1 MSTAPSDG
9 IPPTG
14 SPSQGTDRRP
24 GDERS
29 TSEVLT
35 SLVANGQ
42 ALAKKEIEL
51 AKLELQEVV
60 RDKAIALGL
69 AVVGAIFGLFVLAFI
84 GVTAAAALTLVVAE
98 WLAWLIVTVVYTL
111 VVAIALLIAVKLL
124 KRPPF
129 PRTKASVEEARDW
142 AKEQVQR

>member
-1 MSTAPSDG
+1 MSIAPSQPAG
-9 IPPTG
+9 
-14 SPSQGTDRRP
+14 QQP
-24 GDERS
+24 GEERS

-84 GVTAAAALTLVVAE
+84 GVTAAAALTLVVAA
-98 WLAWLIVTVVYTL
+98 WLAWLIVTVIYTL
-111 VVAIALLIAVKLL
+111 VVAIALLVAVKLL

-129 PRTKASVEEARDW
+129 PQTRTAVEETRDW
-142 AKEQVQR
+142 AKGQVQR

>member
-9 IPPTG
+9 VPPTG
-14 SPSQGTDRRP
+14 TPPQGTDHRP

-84 GVTAAAALTLVVAE
+84 GVTAAAALTLVLAE

-129 PRTKASVEEARDW
+129 PRTKASVEETRDW
-142 AKEQVQR
+142 AKGQVQR

>member
-1 MSTAPSDG
+1 MSTAPSEG
-9 IPPTG
+9 VPPTG
-14 SPSQGTDRRP
+14 TPSQRP
-24 GDERS
+24 DHPAGDERP

-42 ALAKKEIEL
+42 ALARKEIEL

-69 AVVGAIFGLFVLAFI
+69 ALVGAIFGLFVLAFI
-84 GVTAAAALTLVVAE
+84 GVTVAAALSLVVAE
-98 WLAWLIVTVVYTL
+98 WLAWLIVTVAYTL
-111 VVAIALLIAVKLL
+111 VVAIALLVAVKLL

-129 PRTKASVEEARDW
+129 PRTKASVEETRDW
-142 AKEQVQR
+142 AKGQVQR

>member
-1 MSTAPSDG
+1 MSIAPSQPAG
-9 IPPTG
+9 
-14 SPSQGTDRRP
+14 QQP
-24 GDERS
+24 GEERS

-84 GVTAAAALTLVVAE
+84 GVTAAAALTLVVAA
-98 WLAWLIVTVVYTL
+98 WLAWLIVTVIYTL
-111 VVAIALLIAVKLL
+111 VVAIALLVAIKLL

-129 PRTKASVEEARDW
+129 PQTKTSVAETRDW
-142 AKEQVQR
+142 AKGQVQR

>member
-1 MSTAPSDG
+1 MSIAPSQPAG
-9 IPPTG
+9 
-14 SPSQGTDRRP
+14 QQP
-24 GDERS
+24 GEERS

-69 AVVGAIFGLFVLAFI
+69 AIVGAIFGLFVLAFI
-84 GVTAAAALTLVVAE
+84 GVTAAAALTLVVAA
-98 WLAWLIVTVVYTL
+98 WLAWLIVTVIYTL
-111 VVAIALLIAVKLL
+111 VVAIALLVAIKLL

-129 PRTKASVEEARDW
+129 PQTKTSVAETRDW
-142 AKEQVQR
+142 AKGQVQR

>member
-1 MSTAPSDG
+1 VSTAPSPG
-9 IPPTG
+9 VPPA
-14 SPSQGTDRRP
+14 GTPTHDPDQPP
-24 GDERS
+24 GDGRS

-60 RDKAIALGL
+60 RDKAIAIGL
-69 AVVGAIFGLFVLAFI
+69 AVVGAVFGLFVLAFI
-84 GVTAAAALTLVVAE
+84 GVTAAAALTLVVAA
-98 WLAWLIVTVVYTL
+98 WLAWLIVTVAYTV
-111 VVAIALLIAVKLL
+111 VVAIALLITVKLL

-129 PRTKASVEEARDW
+129 PRTKASVEETRDW
-142 AKEQVQR
+142 AKGQVQR

>member
-1 MSTAPSDG
+1 VSTVPPQGAR
-9 IPPTG
+9 PTG
-14 SPSQGTDRRP
+14 TPPRTAGQPP

-69 AVVGAIFGLFVLAFI
+69 AVVAAIFGLFVLAFI

-98 WLAWLIVTVVYTL
+98 WLAWLIVTVAYTV
-111 VVAIALLIAVKLL
+111 VVATALLIAVKLL

-129 PRTKASVEEARDW
+129 PRTKASVEETRDW
-142 AKEQVQR
+142 AKGQVQR

>member
-1 MSTAPSDG
+1 MSTAPSQ
-9 IPPTG
+9 PTG
-14 SPSQGTDRRP
+14 QQP

-84 GVTAAAALTLVVAE
+84 GVTAAAALTLVVAA
-98 WLAWLIVTVVYTL
+98 WLAWLIVTVIYTL
-111 VVAIALLIAVKLL
+111 VVAIALLVAVKLL

-129 PRTKASVEEARDW
+129 PQTRTAAEETRDW
-142 AKEQVQR
+142 AKGQVQR

>member
-1 MSTAPSDG
+1 MSIAPSQPAG
-9 IPPTG
+9 
-14 SPSQGTDRRP
+14 QQP
-24 GDERS
+24 GEERS

-69 AVVGAIFGLFVLAFI
+69 AIVGAIFGLFVLAFI
-84 GVTAAAALTLVVAE
+84 GVTAAAALTLVVAA
-98 WLAWLIVTVVYTL
+98 WLAWLIVTVIYTL
-111 VVAIALLIAVKLL
+111 VVAIALLVAIKLL

-129 PRTKASVEEARDW
+129 PQTKTSVEETRDW
-142 AKEQVQR
+142 AKGQVQR

>member
-1 MSTAPSDG
+1 VSSVPPQG

-14 SPSQGTDRRP
+14 APPRPPVQQP

-69 AVVGAIFGLFVLAFI
+69 AVVGAVFGLFVLAFI
-84 GVTAAAALTLVVAE
+84 GVTAAAALTLVVAA

-111 VVAIALLIAVKLL
+111 VVAIALLVAIKLL
-124 KRPPF
+124 KRPAF
-129 PRTKASVEEARDW
+129 PRTKVSIEETRGW
-142 AKEQVQR
+142 AKGQVQR